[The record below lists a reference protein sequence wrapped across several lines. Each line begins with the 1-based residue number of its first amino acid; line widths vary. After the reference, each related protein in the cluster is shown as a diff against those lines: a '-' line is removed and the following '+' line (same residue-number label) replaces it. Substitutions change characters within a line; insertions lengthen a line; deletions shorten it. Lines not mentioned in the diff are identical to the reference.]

1 MNCNILCSHGRLENF
16 GLLRAMQ
23 GKGSFNIV
31 RGQAKGLVLDLPVS
45 CGGGVQGSKREGE
58 RPEFLLPSLLC
69 ISKVG

>member
-45 CGGGVQGSKREGE
+45 CGGGGAGKQERRGE
-58 RPEFLLPSLLC
+58 TGVSSPKSVMY
-69 ISKVG
+69 I